1 MIVAQSIVTMT
12 QKIEID
18 ACWKTKG
25 IYGDRSCSKL
35 VIHTHCRNCDVYTEA
50 ASTLRDQ
57 FYLQDTDEQSSIL
70 SRNTQQSAPEQT
82 QRHIIFRLENQWFA
96 IPSRFLTEVTL
107 PVVVR
112 AVPNRHSNTLL
123 GVCNVR
129 GQLTPCISLHRLFVI
144 AEQQSTTPTCRML
157 VLSHPSGALV
167 VSVDQI
173 LEITLLSHSVWGN
186 NIMNSGSV
194 LGQVSSAVAQHKGL
208 SLTLLD
214 ADALLS
220 LMLKELQ

>member
-1 MIVAQSIVTMT
+1 MTQSGVTMT

-35 VIHTHCRNCDVYTEA
+35 AIHTHCRNCDVYTEA
-50 ASTLRDQ
+50 ASALRDQ
-57 FYLQDTDEQSSIL
+57 FYMQDADEQHGIPG
-70 SRNTQQSAPEQT
+70 RNKQHSAPEST
-82 QRHIIFRLENQWFA
+82 QRHIIFRLEQQWFA
-96 IPSRFLTEVTL
+96 IPSSYLTEVTL
-107 PVVVR
+107 PVAVR

-129 GQLTPCISLHRLFVI
+129 GQLVPCISLHRLFAISATQGTV
-144 AEQQSTTPTCRML
+144 PTGRML

-173 LEITLLSHSVWGN
+173 LEITPLNHSVWN
-186 NIMNSGSV
+186 NNAMNSGTV
-194 LGQVSSAVAQHKGL
+194 LGQISSAVAQHKGH
-208 SLTLLD
+208 SLTLLN

-220 LMLKELQ
+220 LMLRELQ